1 MGLFSEEFNPLS
13 TLKSNLILP
22 GTILDVT
29 PFLSAF
35 LCHIV
40 LRICVISVVYCKLTH
55 INPFAYD
62 AILDSSKWK
71 EFADDNFEFEKS
83 GSKFSKQV
91 ENTVGNEQFLLFHL
105 VFKGLV
111 LQTCKKQGLFGKGLM
126 IQQNYGFI

>member
-1 MGLFSEEFNPLS
+1 MGLFGEEFNPLS

-29 PFLSAF
+29 PFLSVF

-55 INPFAYD
+55 INPFAYY
-62 AILDSSKWK
+62 AILDSSKRK

-91 ENTVGNEQFLLFHL
+91 ENTVGKGEIARYEQRVCRRQFR
-105 VFKGLV
+105 
-111 LQTCKKQGLFGKGLM
+111 
-126 IQQNYGFI
+126 I